1 MPIGGECQGFACC
14 SWYSGH
20 VMKPEVMHLLLV
32 TLLGQVLF
40 VWSAIA
46 ETKTDREREGLIGAV
61 HTVVT
66 EMAQLTQQEGQWTE
80 DPRVRVHTS
89 VYDTK
94 GNLRE
99 HTSHHPDGALAMKQV
114 RTYEATS
121 TLTKEVLYNPDDSL
135 WRTAVY
141 DYDADGNLSKVT
153 HYVADGSLL
162 FTDVYSYDAQGNL
175 AEFFSFEA
183 NDTPLRKTF
192 YTYGPQGKMTE
203 KRVYDAHDTTPTA
216 TNTYTYDAAGNL
228 TELATYGRSGALS
241 SRWVY
246 AYDDK
251 GNQIQWIAYQPDG
264 SISVKQTYT
273 YEFDATGN
281 WIKKTTSELI
291 TDGDTSSL
299 EPSEVTHRTITYH
312 TGEGEGR

>member
-1 MPIGGECQGFACC
+1 
-14 SWYSGH
+14 
-20 VMKPEVMHLLLV
+20 MKPEVMRILLV
-32 TLLGQVLF
+32 MMFCSALF
-40 VWSAIA
+40 LCAAIA
-46 ETKTDREREGLIGAV
+46 KTKTDRERDGFIGAV

-66 EMAQLTQQEGQWTE
+66 EMAQLAQQVGQWTE

-94 GNLRE
+94 GNLTA
-99 HTSHHPDGALAMKQV
+99 HTSHHPDGVLAMKQV
-114 RTYEATS
+114 RTYDAAD
-121 TLTKEVLYNPDDSL
+121 TLTKEVFYNPDDSL

-141 DYDADGNLSKVT
+141 DYDASGNPSKVT

-175 AEFFSFEA
+175 VEFFSVEA
-183 NDTPLRKTF
+183 NDTPLRKTV

-203 KRVYDAHDTTPTA
+203 KRVYDAHDTAPTA
-216 TNTYTYDAAGNL
+216 TNTYTYDTAGNL
-228 TELATYGRSGALS
+228 VELATYGRSGALS

-251 GNQIQWIAYQPDG
+251 GNQIQWVEYQPDG
-264 SISVKQTYT
+264 SISIKQTYT

-281 WIKKTTSELI
+281 WIKKTMAELL
-291 TDGDTSSL
+291 TDGDKSSL
-299 EPSEVTHRTITYH
+299 EPSEVVYRTITYH
-312 TGEGEGR
+312 ADEKATQ